1 MEKESDFQGANY
13 YVVIPQEVLHD
24 NRLTPLARLI
34 YGEISALANING
46 YAWISNKKL
55 AIKYKVTK
63 ATISAAISKLQE
75 FEYIR
80 SHLIYKENS
89 KEVEKRNLYINPI
102 QKNLNTLYK
111 NNLTGYAKKSDEGV
125 QKNLKNNNT
134 SNNTMNN
141 TNNNIADKSA
151 KLDLDK
157 RFDSLW
163 KMYPNKK
170 GKSKALTA
178 YKRAIKSGVT
188 DEEIQSGIE
197 NYLAEINAKGT
208 SKDYIKHG
216 STWFNSKGWEDDYDT
231 VPRQQNFTINNKVV
245 KPAPPWS
252 HGDQK
257 VEYMTDEDR
266 KKFWEELENGNT

>member
-1 MEKESDFQGANY
+1 MEKESDFQGVNY
-13 YVVIPQEVLHD
+13 YIVIPQDVLHD
-24 NRLTPLARLI
+24 NRLTPLSRLI
-34 YGEISALANING
+34 YGEIAALANIKG
-46 YAWISNKKL
+46 YAWISNGNL
-55 AIKYKVTK
+55 AEKYEVSKP
-63 ATISAAISKLQE
+63 TISISISKLQE
-75 FEYIR
+75 LGYIE
-80 SHLIYKENS
+80 SKLIYKPNS
-89 KEVEKRNLYINPI
+89 KEVKQRNLYISNVH
-102 QKNLNTLYK
+102 KNLNTLFRK
-111 NNLTGYAKKSDEGV
+111 NEIPPLEKSNHPIK
-125 QKNLKNNNT
+125 KNLKENNT

-170 GKSKALTA
+170 GKPKALTA

-188 DEEIQSGIE
+188 DEEIRLGIE
-197 NYLAEINAKGT
+197 NYLAEINAKRT
-208 SKDYIKHG
+208 SKEYIKHG
-216 STWFNSKGWEDDYDT
+216 STWFNGKGWEDDYDT
-231 VPRQQNFTINNKVV
+231 VPRQQNITTNHKLV

>member
-111 NNLTGYAKKSDEGV
+111 NNLTEYAKKSDEGI
-125 QKNLKNNNT
+125 QKNLKDNNT

-151 KLDLDK
+151 KLDLDS
-157 RFDSLW
+157 RFEALW
-163 KMYPNKK
+163 KLYPRKAGNKQ
-170 GKSKALTA
+170 KAKAT
-178 YKRAIKSGVT
+178 YKKAIKSGVT
-188 DEEIQSGIE
+188 DRIIQQGIE
-197 NYLAEINAKGT
+197 NLIAENRELK
-208 SKDYIKHG
+208 YIPHG
-216 STWFNSKGWEDDYDT
+216 QTWFCNERWNDEPMNVGSSSSE
-231 VPRQQNFTINNKVV
+231 RQ
-245 KPAPPWS
+245 
-252 HGDQK
+252 
-257 VEYMTDEDR
+257 EYPDFDLP
-266 KKFWEELENGNT
+266 F

>member
-1 MEKESDFQGANY
+1 MEKESDFQGVNY

-34 YGEISALANING
+34 YGEISALANVNG
-46 YAWISNKKL
+46 YAWISNGKL
-55 AIKYKVTK
+55 AKKYKTSTS
-63 ATISAAISKLQE
+63 TIIRSLGKLKE
-75 FEYIR
+75 LNYIR
-80 SHLIYKENS
+80 TVIHYKENS
-89 KEVEKRNLYINPI
+89 KEVERREIFIQPHIKNASSPVAKTEGEYQQKCNEGTSKNKR
-102 QKNLNTLYK
+102 
-111 NNLTGYAKKSDEGV
+111 D
-125 QKNLKNNNT
+125 NNT

-141 TNNNIADKSA
+141 TNNNIANKSA
-151 KLDLDK
+151 KLDLEK